1 MSSPAGPSKDE
12 GAPVPNQS
20 LPTAQ
25 NTDAIVT
32 IFMKITIKHTCLL
45 TLILPLQKTKKD
57 AEKLNK
63 YEELLTK
70 IESTFTTI
78 LDGILKK
85 YSHHVAGLLKVL
97 LECPICKELLIEVF
111 K

>member
-1 MSSPAGPSKDE
+1 MSSPTGDE
-12 GAPVPNQS
+12 GAAGPNQS
-20 LPTAQ
+20 PPTAQ
-25 NTDAIVT
+25 NANAIVT
-32 IFMKITIKHTCLL
+32 IVIKITIKHTCLL

-78 LDGILKK
+78 MNGVLKK